1 MTTVDRDSVVTGEAR
16 CPAPSVQEYLERDT
30 RAVPEALRRE
40 SYVYLGSEDLPK
52 YHYTSRPFHEL
63 EVERMWSRVW
73 QIACREEELARPGDT
88 LVYDLADSSV
98 LLVRT
103 DAGLIKAYYNSCLHR
118 GTALRSVDGNV
129 RELRCPFHGF
139 AWTLNGELSEIP
151 EEWDFGHID
160 RERFVL
166 PELRTAT
173 WAGFVFVNHDPEAE
187 SLSEYLEDLPDHF
200 VAWPLEERYTGTHVT
215 KVMNANWK
223 VTLEAFLESFHTP
236 FTHPQLVA
244 LGDVNTEYDI
254 YPDRRH
260 YSRAITPNGVP
271 SPVAVNLD
279 ERGTYEAYFGI
290 RAKSVGGDHLELPD
304 GLTAREFLA
313 DVLRHRLSDRTG
325 VDLSHISDSEALD
338 AIMYFVFPNVI
349 IWPGYAL
356 PNVFRFRP
364 NGNDVD
370 SSIMDVLQLWP
381 YPHDLPR
388 PEPATT
394 HTLGADEPWS
404 SADELGSLGPVLDQD
419 TANMP
424 KLQKGLKAGGKPGI
438 TLGNYQEGRIR
449 HFHRTLDS
457 YLAESRIERRDGA

>member
-1 MTTVDRDSVVTGEAR
+1 MTVVHEPLPGGAAR
-16 CPAPSVQEYLERDT
+16 CPAPSVQEYLDRD
-30 RAVPEALRRE
+30 RHAVPAALRRE

-52 YHYTSRPFHEL
+52 QTYTSRAFHEL
-63 EVERMWSRVW
+63 EVERMWSRAW
-73 QIACREEELARPGDT
+73 QIACREEDLAQPGDT
-88 LVYDLADSSV
+88 VVYDLADSSV

-103 DAGLIKAYYNSCLHR
+103 ADGRIKGYYNSCLHR

-139 AWTLNGELSEIP
+139 AWTLDGALHEVP
-151 EEWDFGHID
+151 AEWDFPHVD
-160 RERFVL
+160 RQRFRL
-166 PELRTAT
+166 PEVRTAT
-173 WAGFVFVNHDPEAE
+173 WAGFVFVNREPESE
-187 SLSEYLEDLPDHF
+187 SLQAYLEDLPDHF
-200 VAWPLEERYTGTHVT
+200 ATWPLEDRFTGAHVV

-223 VTLEAFLESFHTP
+223 VVLEAFLESFHTP

-244 LGDVNTEYDI
+244 LGDINTEYDI
-254 YPDRRH
+254 YPGRRH

-271 SPVAVNLD
+271 SPVAANLD

-290 RAKSVGGDHLELPD
+290 RAKSVGSDHPELPE
-304 GLTAREFLA
+304 GKTAREFLA
-313 DVLRHRLSDRTG
+313 DVLRQRLSDRTG
-325 VDLSHISDSEALD
+325 VDLSHISDAEALD

-381 YPHDLPR
+381 YPRDRPR
-388 PEPATT
+388 PEPAKV
-394 HTLGADEPWS
+394 HVLAPDEPWA
-404 SADELGSLGPVLDQD
+404 SAAELGSLGPVLDQD

-438 TLGNYQEGRIR
+438 TLANYQEARIR
-449 HFHRTLDS
+449 HFHQVLDA
-457 YLAESRIERRDGA
+457 YLAS